1 MAKSTACRIYRRRQ
15 RLRARFRCRGA
26 HHGERLG
33 GSAFDANAAT
43 LDQKSPGMKLSAMTD
58 KNTALVPEEGWH
70 CLHLFYRIEYGQWQ
84 LLSRD
89 EQNVAKTNLSSLV
102 QEVRAMQWTQLLT
115 LSMVTPKADIG
126 FMLITPDLHDANKI
140 EKRLSL
146 SLGADVLSPVYSYLS
161 LTEESEY
168 ITSEDEY
175 VQTLE
180 PSVRNDSTKLN
191 EALAAFRERMKHYRQ
206 ERVYPTLPDW
216 PVVCFYNMSK
226 RRGEQRNWYA
236 LPYDER
242 RKLMKGHAAVGREFA
257 GKVKQLITGST
268 GLDGAE
274 WGVTLFARDTFQIK
288 AIVYK
293 MRFDPVSAEYADF
306 GEFYIGIQLP
316 LDELFRPL
324 RL

>member
-1 MAKSTACRIYRRRQ
+1 
-15 RLRARFRCRGA
+15 
-26 HHGERLG
+26 
-33 GSAFDANAAT
+33 
-43 LDQKSPGMKLSAMTD
+43 MTD
-58 KNTALVPEEGWH
+58 KNTMLVPEEGWH

-84 LLSRD
+84 LLSR
-89 EQNVAKTNLSSLV
+89 EEKNAAKTNLSSLV
-102 QEVRAMQWTQLLT
+102 QEVRAMDSTQLLT

-126 FMLITPDLHDANKI
+126 FMLITPDLHSANRI

-146 SLGADVLSPVYSYLS
+146 SLGADVLTPVYSYLS
-161 LTEESEY
+161 LSEESEY
-168 ITSEDEY
+168 ITTEEEY
-175 VQTLE
+175 AEILE
-180 PSVRNDSTKLN
+180 KEQNITPNLEKFT
-191 EALAAFRERMKHYRQ
+191 EAMQSFRQRMKHYRQ

-242 RKLMKGHAAVGREFA
+242 RQLMKGHAAVGREFA

-268 GLDGAE
+268 GLDDAE

-316 LDELFRPL
+316 LDELFR
-324 RL
+324 RLHL

>member
-1 MAKSTACRIYRRRQ
+1 
-15 RLRARFRCRGA
+15 
-26 HHGERLG
+26 
-33 GSAFDANAAT
+33 
-43 LDQKSPGMKLSAMTD
+43 MTD
-58 KNTALVPEEGWH
+58 KNTVLIPEEGWH

-84 LLSRD
+84 LLRRE
-89 EQNVAKTNLSSLV
+89 EQNAAKTTLSALV
-102 QEVRAMQWTQLLT
+102 QEVRATESTQLLT
-115 LSMVTPKADIG
+115 LAIVTPKADLG
-126 FMLITPDLHDANKI
+126 FMLVTPDLHVANKI
-140 EKRLSL
+140 EKQLSL
-146 SLGADVLSPVYSYLS
+146 SLGGDMLTPVYSYLS

-168 ITSEDEY
+168 ITTEEEY
-175 VQTLE
+175 LQTLE
-180 PSVRNDSTKLN
+180 PGVRGEPAKL
-191 EALAAFRERMKHYRQ
+191 EQAMTAFRERINHYRQ

-242 RKLMKGHAAVGREFA
+242 RKLMKGHASVGREFA

-268 GLDGAE
+268 GLDDAE

-306 GEFYIGIQLP
+306 GEFFIGIQLP
-316 LDELFRPL
+316 LDELFR
-324 RL
+324 RLQL